1 MNPIDR
7 TLKLLASG
15 FCGLWL
21 SLGWPVASARAITV
35 TPANPTISVGQTQ
48 QFTAGGAVTPDAVS
62 AGGYHT
68 CLHLPPDGTL
78 QCLGQNWFGQ
88 LGDGTFDSRSLLD
101 PTRPVSNLSTATPNV
116 VSGDGHTCA
125 LLGDGTVKCWGV
137 GDSGQ
142 RGDGNFNPS
151 QPNPVTVGV
160 SGTPLTGARTI
171 TTRGFHT
178 CALLSDGTV
187 RCWGRNS
194 DGQLGVAPSGDHCP
208 YTPDVFCSSTPVQV
222 GGISSADNIR
232 AITAGGYHTCALF
245 PDGTVKCWGRN
256 DQGQLGD
263 GTTTSSSTP
272 VQVGGSGTPLR
283 GAAAI
288 TGALRHT
295 CALLGDGVQCW
306 GVNDQGQLGDGSP
319 LPGRSSNPPTRVSG
333 LPSSP
338 IAVTGG

>member
-35 TPANPTISVGQTQ
+35 TPANPTINVGQTQ
-48 QFTAGGAVTPDAVS
+48 QFTASGAVAPTVES

-68 CLHLPPDGTL
+68 CVRLPDGTL
-78 QCLGQNWFGQ
+78 QCVGQNWFGQ
-88 LGDGTFDSRSLLD
+88 LGDGTFDSRSVLD
-101 PTRPVSNLSTATPNV
+101 PTRPVGGLTATSIV
-116 VSGDGHTCA
+116 TGDGHTCA

-142 RGDGNFNPS
+142 RGDGNFNTS
-151 QPNPVTVGV
+151 QPNPVAVSFGPGV
-160 SGTPLTGARTI
+160 TARSI

-194 DGQLGVAPSGDHCP
+194 DGQLGVPPSGDHCP
-208 YTPDVFCSSTPVQV
+208 YPPPPPDVFCSNTPVPV
-222 GGISSADNIR
+222 GGITGAD
-232 AITAGGYHTCALF
+232 AIAAGGYHTCALF

-263 GTTTSSSTP
+263 
-272 VQVGGSGTPLR
+272 
-283 GAAAI
+283 
-288 TGALRHT
+288 
-295 CALLGDGVQCW
+295 
-306 GVNDQGQLGDGSP
+306 
-319 LPGRSSNPPTRVSG
+319 
-333 LPSSP
+333 
-338 IAVTGG
+338 